1 MPVNRVLFT
10 GIFIF
15 SHNICFNWIGQVSC
29 GMANPQSADKIQ
41 KFSLLSSYSI
51 EALFHAK
58 KFSRTWYISSKCPS
72 HAQFPSGSIQQDC
85 FPQASRRWMRKWSPW
100 SLSSPFSS
108 MISLKEIQYIK
119 STSRQIIIV
128 VRNII
133 AKKRKTGN
141 TDAGFPT
148 TDWKLFSN
156 HVKIYTIVNFVSS
169 QTFW

>member
-1 MPVNRVLFT
+1 
-10 GIFIF
+10 
-15 SHNICFNWIGQVSC
+15 
-29 GMANPQSADKIQ
+29 
-41 KFSLLSSYSI
+41 
-51 EALFHAK
+51 
-58 KFSRTWYISSKCPS
+58 
-72 HAQFPSGSIQQDC
+72 
-85 FPQASRRWMRKWSPW
+85 
-100 SLSSPFSS
+100 